1 MSQVELHPVGSGF
14 IWGLWE
20 LSSVLERSLL
30 PGYGC
35 LLNLLSA
42 ILSAYI
48 AKGIPILEF
57 PEPRKV
63 YECMTKKKSDTEKV
77 KRGRRGTNGKK
88 SRQSAEKV

>member
-1 MSQVELHPVGSGF
+1 MFQVELHPVGSGC

-63 YECMTKKKSDTEKV
+63 YECMTKKSQTQ
-77 KRGRRGTNGKK
+77 RRLKEEGE
-88 SRQSAEKV
+88 AEMERKAERVQRK